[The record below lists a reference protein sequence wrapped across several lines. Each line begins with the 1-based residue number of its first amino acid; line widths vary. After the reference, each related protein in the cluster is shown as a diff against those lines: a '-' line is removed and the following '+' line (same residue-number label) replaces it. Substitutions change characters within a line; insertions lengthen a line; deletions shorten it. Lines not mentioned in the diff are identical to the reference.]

1 MSMRR
6 AVALFL
12 ALAVSALFAVGLS
25 SPAGAVDNPTY
36 TAPPP
41 TTPVTSP
48 EPVRTDE
55 VETAVQREQVRTTLA
70 ITGSSTATLA
80 AFGSLLVGAGV
91 AVLYGR
97 RHALSD

>member
-1 MSMRR
+1 M
-6 AVALFL
+6 
-12 ALAVSALFAVGLS
+12 
-25 SPAGAVDNPTY
+25 
-36 TAPPP
+36 
-41 TTPVTSP
+41 
-48 EPVRTDE
+48 RTDE

-97 RHALSD
+97 RRHALSD